1 MYKVLETRD
10 EEDLSSLRDYL
21 FSLNMEHRISES
33 GGRQILWVYRL
44 EDAEIVIRAYEQ
56 FKTFPKASQTRLTS
70 LALIAGPSR
79 GLLAFIRTAPVTSL
93 LVLSSLLIFILTSED
108 EVLPTN
114 YSALIGNLFFS
125 PVTRVE
131 NQFFF
136 VPLEQVLL
144 SGEWWRLITPMFVHF
159 SWIHIVFN
167 LLWCVE
173 LGGKVE
179 KRMGAFLFIVFLVF
193 SSLSSNLMQYF
204 IYGPSF
210 FGGLSGVVYALFGY
224 CFAWGRIVPH
234 RKFNVPEA
242 IYVFMLI
249 FLGLGFSDLSDL
261 LGIGK
266 IANGAHLGGLMFGLL
281 FGSLIG
287 RISNGAAGSNV
298 A

>member
-114 YSALIGNLFFS
+114 HSALIGNLFFS

-144 SGEWWRLITPMFVHF
+144 SGEWWRLITPMFVH
-159 SWIHIVFN
+159 
-167 LLWCVE
+167 
-173 LGGKVE
+173 
-179 KRMGAFLFIVFLVF
+179 
-193 SSLSSNLMQYF
+193 
-204 IYGPSF
+204 
-210 FGGLSGVVYALFGY
+210 
-224 CFAWGRIVPH
+224 
-234 RKFNVPEA
+234 
-242 IYVFMLI
+242 
-249 FLGLGFSDLSDL
+249 
-261 LGIGK
+261 
-266 IANGAHLGGLMFGLL
+266 
-281 FGSLIG
+281 
-287 RISNGAAGSNV
+287 
-298 A
+298 